1 MKDYKLVFTDEAQA
15 NDVIEQVT
23 HDLHPSQFVL
33 YVIGIHKRYE
43 YDESNPEA
51 EPTVTI
57 LSEGWHVDL
66 RLREP
71 NDLLDK
77 YTVVV
82 ETPIH
87 SFS

>member
-1 MKDYKLVFTDEAQA
+1 MQDYKLVFDSESQA
-15 NDVIEQVT
+15 DDVIEQVT
-23 HDLHPSQFVL
+23 GDLHPSQ
-33 YVIGIHKRYE
+33 YVVYTIGIHKRYE

-57 LSEGWHVDL
+57 LSDGWHVDL

-77 YTVVV
+77 YSVVV